1 MNLICTTQNRKADCK
16 IKANPELRSFWRKPN
31 IRNRILYGGRSST
44 KSWDAAIRAIL
55 IAHNLK
61 KKFLCTRQFQ
71 NKIEESVYTLIKNLI
86 NQMGLSSAFTI
97 TNNKI
102 TSKKTGSEFIFYGL
116 WRHIEE
122 IKSTEGIDI
131 LWIEE
136 SHALTPK
143 QWEIL
148 EPTVRKEK
156 SEVWIVFNPQI
167 STDFV
172 YQRFVINP
180 PPDTITKKI
189 NYTENPFISDTAL
202 KIIEAKKTE
211 DPDEYEH
218 IYLGVPRDDDESVII
233 KRKWLNACV
242 DAHLKLGFEPT
253 GQRRIGFDIADDG
266 GDRCCN
272 VLAHGSVAL
281 EMDYWK
287 ANEDELMKSTKHT
300 YSNAVQWQAHVTY
313 DATGVG
319 AMAGSKFKEIND
331 DPSSNTRVTY
341 DKFQAGGAVV
351 HPDRKYADKIKN
363 KDMFS
368 NLKAQAWW
376 LVADRLRNTWNAI
389 NNGMVFK
396 PEEMISISS
405 KIKDLEKLITELSTP
420 KKDYDA
426 TGKVKVE
433 SKKDLDERE
442 IPSPDLAD
450 AFVMAF
456 APKSGKKSMI
466 DVFMA
471 A

>member
-1 MNLICTTQNRKADCK
+1 MAVFLSQEYQ
-16 IKANPELRSFWRKPN
+16 IKL
-31 IRNRILYGGRSST
+31 
-44 KSWDAAIRAIL
+44 
-55 IAHNLK
+55 
-61 KKFLCTRQFQ
+61 LCTRQFQ
-71 NKIEESVYTLIKNLI
+71 NKIEESVYTLLKQQIYRF
-86 NQMGLSSAFTI
+86 GLQDRFEI
-97 TNNKI
+97 LNNKI
-102 TSKKTGSEFIFYGL
+102 INPYTGSEFIFYGL
-116 WRHIEE
+116 WRHIDE
-122 IKSTEGIDI
+122 IKSLEGVDI
-131 LWIEE
+131 CWIEE
-136 SHALTPK
+136 AHNLTPS

-148 EPTVRKEK
+148 EPTIRKE
-156 SEVWIVFNPQI
+156 SSQFWIIFNPQVA
-167 STDFV
+167 TDFI
-172 YQRFVINP
+172 YQKFIVNTP
-180 PPDTITKKI
+180 PRSIVRKI
-189 NYTENPFISDTAL
+189 NYDENPFLSETAL
-202 KIIEAKKTE
+202 QVIDDKKAE
-211 DPDEYEH
+211 DMDEYRH
-218 IYLGVPRDDDESVII
+218 IYLGEPYDDDEGVII
-233 KRKWLNACV
+233 KRSWLNACV

-287 ANEDELMKSTKHT
+287 ANEDELMKSTTHA

-331 DPSSNTRVTY
+331 DPSSGTRVTY

-376 LVADRLRNTWNAI
+376 LVADRLRNTWNSI

-396 PEEMISISS
+396 PEEIISISS

-433 SKKDLDERE
+433 SKKDLEERE

>member
-1 MNLICTTQNRKADCK
+1 MTINTECK
-16 IKANPELRSFWRKPN
+16 IKANPALRNFWRTRT
-31 IRNRILYGGRSST
+31 RNRILYGGRSSS
-44 KSWDAAIRAIL
+44 KSWDAAIRAVL
-55 IAHNLK
+55 VAHNLK
-61 KKFLCTRQFQ
+61 KKFLCTRQLQ
-71 NKIEESVYTLIKNLI
+71 NKIEESVYTLLKSVIES
-86 NQMGLSSAFTI
+86 MGLLGNFTI

-102 TSKKTGSEFIFYGL
+102 THNYTGSEFIFYGL
-116 WRHIEE
+116 WRHITE
-122 IKSTEGIDI
+122 IKSTEGVDV

-136 SHALTPK
+136 GHALLPS
-143 QWEIL
+143 QWKIL
-148 EPTVRKEK
+148 EPTIRKQG
-156 SEVWIVFNPQI
+156 SEVWIVFNPDI

-180 PPDTITKKI
+180 PPDTITRKI
-189 NYTENPFISDTAL
+189 NYPENPFLSKTAL
-202 KIIEAKKTE
+202 KVIEAKRQE
-211 DPDEYEH
+211 DPEEFEH
-218 IYLGVPRDDDESVII
+218 IYLGVPKDDDESVII
-233 KRKWLNACV
+233 KRSWLTAAT
-242 DAHLKLGFEPT
+242 DAHIKLGFEPT

-272 VLAHGSVAL
+272 VLAHGSVAM
-281 EMDYWK
+281 EMDHWK
-287 ANEDELMKSTKHT
+287 ANEDELMKSAKHT

-331 DPSSNTRVTY
+331 DPSSSTRVTY
-341 DKFQAGGAVV
+341 DKFQAGGGVSN
-351 HPDRKYADKIKN
+351 PDRKYADKIKN

-376 LVADRLRNTWNAI
+376 LVADRLRNTWNAV

-433 SKKDLDERE
+433 SKKDLAERE
-442 IPSPDLAD
+442 IDSPDLAD

-466 DVFMA
+466 DVFLA
-471 A
+471 S

>member
-1 MNLICTTQNRKADCK
+1 MTISTECK
-16 IKANPELRSFWRKPN
+16 IRANPALRKFWRTRC
-31 IRNRILYGGRSST
+31 RNRILYGGRSSS
-44 KSWDAAIRAIL
+44 KSWDAAIRAVL
-55 IAHNLK
+55 VAHNLK
-61 KKFLCTRQFQ
+61 RKFLCTRQLQ
-71 NKIEESVYTLIKNLI
+71 NKIEESVYTLLKSVIES
-86 NQMGLSSAFTI
+86 MGLLGNFTI

-102 TSKKTGSEFIFYGL
+102 THNYTGSEFIFYGL
-116 WRHIEE
+116 WRHITE
-122 IKSTEGIDI
+122 IKSTEGVDV

-136 SHALTPK
+136 GHALLPS

-148 EPTVRKEK
+148 EPTIRKDG
-156 SEVWIVFNPQI
+156 SEVWIVFNPDI

-172 YQRFVINP
+172 YQRFVVNP
-180 PPDTITKKI
+180 PPDTIIRKI
-189 NYTENPFISDTAL
+189 NYPENPFLSKTAL
-202 KIIEAKKTE
+202 KVIEAKKKE
-211 DPDEYEH
+211 DPEEYEH
-218 IYLGVPRDDDESVII
+218 IYLGVPKDDDESVII
-233 KRKWLNACV
+233 KRSWLTAAT
-242 DAHLKLGFEPT
+242 DAHIKLGFEPT

-281 EMDYWK
+281 EMDHWK
-287 ANEDELMKSTKHT
+287 ANEDELMKSAKHT
-300 YSNAVQWQAHVTY
+300 YHNAVQWQAHVTY

-319 AMAGSKFKEIND
+319 AMAGSKFKEINS
-331 DPSSNTRVTY
+331 DPTSSTRVTY
-341 DKFQAGGAVV
+341 DKFQAGGSVAN
-351 HPDRKYADKIKN
+351 PDRKYADKIKN

-376 LVADRLRNTWNAI
+376 LVADRLRNTWNAV

-433 SKKDLDERE
+433 SKKDLEDRE
-442 IPSPDLAD
+442 IDSPDLAD

-456 APKSGKKSMI
+456 SPKSGKKSMI
-466 DVFMA
+466 DVFLA
-471 A
+471 S